1 MPKTLLGKF
10 LFQFI
15 GCAACTT
22 LILDG
27 IGFLAYWEDYL
38 TKKKSEISEGE
49 NDNEVVCEHPDGIDC

>member
-15 GCAACTT
+15 GSAACAT

-27 IGFLAYWEDYL
+27 IGFLGCWEDYL
-38 TKKKSEISEGE
+38 TKKKSKISEGE
-49 NDNEVVCEHPDGIDC
+49 NDNEMVCENPDRIDC